1 MQHHR
6 PGSHTDSNT
15 NFYPYWLKATVILI
29 GLSLLFVVM
38 SYGKFVLMPIAFAA
52 FISMLMSPVV
62 DKLEKWGAGRALS
75 IIGTLLLVVIL
86 FAGIISLISAQFVQ
100 FSERIPEV
108 TERLKAVT
116 SDFIAYLENSAG
128 ISQQAQSDYLE
139 KGVTNVID
147 RSGQY
152 VSSFVSATTNAFTL
166 ITIIPIFTFFMLYYK
181 EMYQTFFH
189 KMFEK
194 QSSGSRV
201 DNVLDRVQGVT
212 QNYLLGMLTVIGI
225 LAVLNTGGLFLI
237 GLEHA
242 VFFGVFASLLAVIPY
257 IGIIIGSLP
266 PLLFALLL
274 GDSLI
279 QPVLVVAVFATV
291 QFLEGNF
298 ITPRIIGSKV
308 SINPF
313 VALIALIIGGELWGI
328 SGMILFVP
336 LIGILRVIFEQ
347 IDELKPYGYLL
358 GNRIEYEEPE
368 PSPYSGSG

>member
-6 PGSHTDSNT
+6 PGNPSDSNS
-15 NFYPYWLKATVILI
+15 NPYPYWLKATVILI
-29 GLSLLFVVM
+29 GLTLLFVVM

-52 FISMLMSPVV
+52 FISMLLSPVV
-62 DKLEKWGAGRALS
+62 DKLEDWGAGRALS

-116 SDFIAYLENSAG
+116 SNFIAYLENSAG

-336 LIGILRVIFEQ
+336 LIGILRVIFDQ

-358 GNRIEYEEPE
+358 GNRIAYEEPD
-368 PSPYSGSG
+368 PSPDPASG